1 LNGVVGRQAGTVPGY
16 NYSEPNKNS
25 GLVWDEAT
33 LAKYLENPQAVVKG
47 TKMAFPGV
55 HDPQKV
61 ASIIAFLKQYGTR
74 VLPHRRSDLGSCP
87 HRARAAAPG
96 HLRLRQPGVTEAADA
111 VPVFNRG
118 FRLRHDDVRG
128 TWVVLAP
135 ERLFLLDGPA
145 AEVLVLG

>member
-1 LNGVVGRQAGTVPGY
+1 MVRFCFVGLALTIVVAASHAQAQDAAAGEKAFAVCRTCHQVGPNAKNGVGPALNGVVGRQAGTVPGY

-61 ASIIAFLKQYGTR
+61 ASIIAFLKQYG
-74 VLPHRRSDLGSCP
+74 P
-87 HRARAAAPG
+87 
-96 HLRLRQPGVTEAADA
+96 
-111 VPVFNRG
+111 
-118 FRLRHDDVRG
+118 
-128 TWVVLAP
+128 
-135 ERLFLLDGPA
+135 DGQKTD
-145 AEVLVLG
+145 